1 MKKGLL
7 VLVTFLA
14 FFSNVQ
20 AKDIS
25 LSLCEYSQEYIS
37 WLNLSESERA
47 NTSIPYMCAN
57 HEEDNSGFKPT
68 VNMSIYSLRDKYTLE
83 VRDQKGSRSCWAFA
97 TLASIESNM
106 LLRKIASEHLSA
118 GHLEL
123 KTQNSL
129 YMPGYVN
136 FDRDFNSGGSIEL
149 TNAYVLNNWGPILEK
164 DLSFTTI
171 TDIIENG
178 SYFDESIM
186 DNKKAIIDVDDIYML
201 RNDSGVC
208 SDDSIGRIKEYLIN
222 NGAMAA
228 NIYFEMATNKYEIV
242 DSIDNLYT
250 FKDKF
255 LNGMYYYYNG
265 EAYTDS
271 YNRYVPEN
279 QIINHQVTIVG
290 WDDNVPKESFSTMPS
305 RDGAFIVMN
314 SYGKT
319 REIFPGKTFNMGDS
333 GFYYVSYDDI
343 NICTSLVGYYNV
355 TNKVSE
361 YAYYYDDLGANST
374 VTNSGDEVYLAN
386 IFEKKSAKTEILDKV
401 TIAVDGPGYKY
412 TIYYANNDKLN
423 NYKEIGSGVSEHQG
437 YISKRFD
444 KEIYLTKDFS
454 IVVKLEK
461 EGASSITVPIA
472 IEALGSTIYN
482 NYDVTDG
489 VSYISSDGETWA
501 PFKTDTYGIQNS
513 IRVYTTSTD
522 IEINGD
528 EEEELEL
535 NDKATVDISNPND
548 TYKSIN
554 SGDDLPDNP
563 QTGLF
568 DLALVAGAFILI
580 VIVIKKTVF
589 TKFYKI

>member
-265 EAYTDS
+265 EA
-271 YNRYVPEN
+271 
-279 QIINHQVTIVG
+279 
-290 WDDNVPKESFSTMPS
+290 
-305 RDGAFIVMN
+305 FIVMN

-548 TYKSIN
+548 TYKSNN